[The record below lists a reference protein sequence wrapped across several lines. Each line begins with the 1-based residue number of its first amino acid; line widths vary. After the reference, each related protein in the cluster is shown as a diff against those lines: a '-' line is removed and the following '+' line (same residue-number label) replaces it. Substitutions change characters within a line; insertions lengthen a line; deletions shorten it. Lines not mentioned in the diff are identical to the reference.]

1 MIELRMFDLNP
12 FSDALVD
19 ARDLHFAHLLLVW
32 LMSDNYP
39 SLSENNQVQTV
50 QNYKNAARYDLKT
63 VKIMFSDGK
72 VLSVVDASLALI
84 NKMKEFYSDYP
95 KWIMDILE
103 YEENKFINPE
113 ERYAWKV
120 RNQYGQE
127 YVKKGLVLAKE
138 LQYKELC
145 GAS

>member
-39 SLSENNQVQTV
+39 TLSENNQVQTV

-72 VLSVVDASLALI
+72 VLSVVDESLALI

-127 YVKKGLVLAKE
+127 YVKKGLALAKE
-138 LQYKELC
+138 L
-145 GAS
+145 

>member
-39 SLSENNQVQTV
+39 TLSENNQVQTV

-72 VLSVVDASLALI
+72 VLSVVDEGKC
-84 NKMKEFYSDYP
+84 N
-95 KWIMDILE
+95 
-103 YEENKFINPE
+103 
-113 ERYAWKV
+113 V
-120 RNQYGQE
+120 
-127 YVKKGLVLAKE
+127 
-138 LQYKELC
+138 
-145 GAS
+145 

>member
-50 QNYKNAARYDLKT
+50 QNYKNAARYDLNT

-127 YVKKGLVLAKE
+127 YVKKGLALAKE
-138 LQYKELC
+138 L
-145 GAS
+145 

>member
-1 MIELRMFDLNP
+1 MFDLNP

-39 SLSENNQVQTV
+39 TLSENNQVQTV

-72 VLSVVDASLALI
+72 VLSVVDESLALI

-127 YVKKGLVLAKE
+127 YVKKGLALAKE
-138 LQYKELC
+138 L
-145 GAS
+145 

>member
-72 VLSVVDASLALI
+72 VLSVVDESLALI

-127 YVKKGLVLAKE
+127 YVKKGLALAKE
-138 LQYKELC
+138 L
-145 GAS
+145 

>member
-12 FSDALVD
+12 FSDVLVD

-39 SLSENNQVQTV
+39 TLSENNQVQTV

-72 VLSVVDASLALI
+72 VLSVVDESFALI

-138 LQYKELC
+138 LQDKELC